1 EVRSRPSRCRND
13 GLQGRAIEESGQDA
27 RCRRCHDHGVRELP
41 RQVSRETHSCRPL
54 PVTSM
59 AISTIALTV
68 LLASAQFV
76 SIDAKDMDLNDFLRL
91 MANMAN
97 LNVVLH
103 PAIQGKV
110 NLIVKEARWEQ
121 VLDAVLKSHR
131 LVKEVEGNIMRI
143 APAAAFETEQKQKAA
158 IEEARLNALPLET
171 HIYYLNYAR
180 AEDVAALISRM
191 LSPRGSVTAYRS
203 RNAVIIRDVPRGS
216 ESSR

>member
-1 EVRSRPSRCRND
+1 
-13 GLQGRAIEESGQDA
+13 
-27 RCRRCHDHGVRELP
+27 
-41 RQVSRETHSCRPL
+41 
-54 PVTSM
+54 M

-97 LNVVLH
+97 VNVVLH

-121 VLDAVLKSHR
+121 VLDAVLKSHG

-143 APAAAFETEQKQKAA
+143 APAAAFEAEQKQKAA

-203 RNAVIIRDVPRGS
+203 RNAVIIRDVARGS
-216 ESSR
+216 ESPR